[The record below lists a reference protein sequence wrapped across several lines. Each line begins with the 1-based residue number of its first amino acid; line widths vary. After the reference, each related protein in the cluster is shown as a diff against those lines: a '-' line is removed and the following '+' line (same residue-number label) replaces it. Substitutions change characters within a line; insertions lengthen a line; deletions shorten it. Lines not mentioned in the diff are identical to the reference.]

1 MPPKLRKPV
10 EGKGDEPAGE
20 DAGSEF
26 SVSSPMSVASTASAV
41 SGAPVTTEHLERI
54 IEANQRSMAALIAA
68 LPSALAAV
76 PTPSVPSVPAP
87 KISKVP
93 VPKWTDEEK
102 PFEFFSKYEMAQKH
116 NGVVR
121 GEWGQ
126 LLQVYLSGK
135 AQAAYAQVD
144 PEKLEDYE
152 AVKATML
159 ESLGDTPADADRL
172 WWTIRRQHGET
183 MGSFYL
189 RLRSTAT
196 RRFYGVETRDE
207 VVEKVLLSRFLYLLS
222 PECYDKVMA
231 HRPKTAYE
239 ASQLAHEF
247 EGTHNFSKR
256 YLSGRSDGNHSY
268 QPTYHSKREQGV
280 SSSGVASTNGSS
292 SGSKASVGS
301 SSDNLPQNQGAS
313 NNQAGGGKGSR
324 QEKYVKK
331 ERKPITCYGCG
342 EAGPI
347 ALIRLGG

>member
-93 VPKWTDEEK
+93 VPKWTDKEK
-102 PFEFFSKYEMAQKH
+102 PFEFFSKYEMAQKQ

-135 AQAAYAQVD
+135 AQAAYA
-144 PEKLEDYE
+144 
-152 AVKATML
+152 
-159 ESLGDTPADADRL
+159 
-172 WWTIRRQHGET
+172 
-183 MGSFYL
+183 
-189 RLRSTAT
+189 
-196 RRFYGVETRDE
+196 
-207 VVEKVLLSRFLYLLS
+207 LSMRVGHVI
-222 PECYDKVMA
+222 PPM
-231 HRPKTAYE
+231 
-239 ASQLAHEF
+239 QL
-247 EGTHNFSKR
+247 
-256 YLSGRSDGNHSY
+256 
-268 QPTYHSKREQGV
+268 
-280 SSSGVASTNGSS
+280 
-292 SGSKASVGS
+292 
-301 SSDNLPQNQGAS
+301 
-313 NNQAGGGKGSR
+313 
-324 QEKYVKK
+324 
-331 ERKPITCYGCG
+331 I
-342 EAGPI
+342 
-347 ALIRLGG
+347 